1 VARPADRLVLTF
13 GSGTVQKFE
22 RVGPASGRIVP
33 LTKGA
38 LALVDGHFILVFE
51 EGARALA
58 GSGKYTQQGTA
69 LQLMPERWLS
79 ANGSQVRYATARIDA
94 TLDARTLT
102 IPGEG
107 AFQIAGQTRS
117 PE

>member
-1 VARPADRLVLTF
+1 MARQADRLVLTF
-13 GSGTVQKFE
+13 GTGTVQKFQ

-33 LTKGA
+33 LSRGA

-58 GSGKYTQQGTA
+58 GSGRYTQQETR
-69 LQLMPERWLS
+69 LQLTPERWLS
-79 ANGSQVRYATARIDA
+79 ANGSQVRYATPKVDA

-107 AFQIAGQTRS
+107 VIQVGSARQ
-117 PE
+117 